1 MPILRSEQARRH
13 LPSPLCTPLTS
24 QGLPS
29 LSSIVLMAA
38 DWQLFTALGIRPS
51 PTMQTCGQL
60 LCHARYPD
68 FLNPD
73 LKTPLARLLR
83 RHLVVICPVRHYCVH
98 SDESVTQRLRVTV
111 SRSATA
117 LTNSTLAFSLGRH
130 VNMHFLSNFSASV
143 AFDHHARIPAA
154 ERNPLRHIFMVKSA
168 PSLERRS
175 RKPT

>member
-1 MPILRSEQARRH
+1 MPRCPFCDQNRSRRH

-29 LSSIVLMAA
+29 LSSIVLTAA
-38 DWQLFTALGIRPS
+38 DWQLFTAFGIRPS

-68 FLNPD
+68 FLNSD

-83 RHLVVICPVRHYCVH
+83 RHLVVICPVRHHCVH

-117 LTNSTLAFSLGRH
+117 LTTRGKPERAAALPA
-130 VNMHFLSNFSASV
+130 SASC
-143 AFDHHARIPAA
+143 
-154 ERNPLRHIFMVKSA
+154 
-168 PSLERRS
+168 
-175 RKPT
+175 